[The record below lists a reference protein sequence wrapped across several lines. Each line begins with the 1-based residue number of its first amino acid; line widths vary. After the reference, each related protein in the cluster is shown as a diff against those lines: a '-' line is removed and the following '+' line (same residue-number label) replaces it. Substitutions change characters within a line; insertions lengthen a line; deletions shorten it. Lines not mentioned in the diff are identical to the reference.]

1 MLSSEL
7 IRLTARPR
15 RPPECRMPS
24 SVCSS
29 LANPRRTS
37 HSLYFLSMYAKSMR
51 GVDSSASAILTIL
64 FALFRLIYFLYSF
77 VCFLCVGAVDAQ
89 VEVSSDC
96 ASAAKCF
103 RKLLGNPFV
112 LCQLFFDVFEFL
124 AHLRTKRMKY
134 ALVMTTPI
142 ANAAT
147 HACLNSSLVGRLF
160 LKNFMGA
167 FMREASEI
175 RHKG

>member
-1 MLSSEL
+1 
-7 IRLTARPR
+7 
-15 RPPECRMPS
+15 
-24 SVCSS
+24 
-29 LANPRRTS
+29 
-37 HSLYFLSMYAKSMR
+37 
-51 GVDSSASAILTIL
+51 
-64 FALFRLIYFLYSF
+64 
-77 VCFLCVGAVDAQ
+77 
-89 VEVSSDC
+89 
-96 ASAAKCF
+96 
-103 RKLLGNPFV
+103 
-112 LCQLFFDVFEFL
+112 
-124 AHLRTKRMKY
+124 MKY